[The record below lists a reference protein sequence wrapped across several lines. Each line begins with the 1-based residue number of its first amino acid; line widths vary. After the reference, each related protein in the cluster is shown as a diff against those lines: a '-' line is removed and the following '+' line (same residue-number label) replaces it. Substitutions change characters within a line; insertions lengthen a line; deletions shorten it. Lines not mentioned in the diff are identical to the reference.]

1 MFFDLNVQLLD
12 ERTLSAVVE
21 MLIRLGYDGCAI
33 NQVSKG
39 RFPPSLVNKAAGNF
53 FKKSV
58 FLMYFAWP
66 HLKSATEDASRNSAR
81 TEMCCVKLSPVG
93 RCRRI
98 FRNIIKNRSAYY
110 IAGSAVSFS
119 DPLLYVHARVSICS
133 QNTTVRRCSSI
144 IKGTDYCTFSQ
155 HIWWSLVLSQFL
167 LGYNLFLFFLSI
179 LLSFSL

>member
-58 FLMYFAWP
+58 FLMYFA
-66 HLKSATEDASRNSAR
+66 
-81 TEMCCVKLSPVG
+81 
-93 RCRRI
+93 
-98 FRNIIKNRSAYY
+98 
-110 IAGSAVSFS
+110 
-119 DPLLYVHARVSICS
+119 
-133 QNTTVRRCSSI
+133 
-144 IKGTDYCTFSQ
+144 
-155 HIWWSLVLSQFL
+155 
-167 LGYNLFLFFLSI
+167 
-179 LLSFSL
+179 